1 MILCAFTECL
11 MPNSNRGSSGFQS
24 AEFEEEY
31 TRPSKSQR
39 KRDMTALQ
47 KLGQQLVDAPTDRVK
62 RIDLPDNLRAAIDEC
77 RGIKSHEGKRRQLQ
91 FIGKIMRG
99 LDEADIAVI
108 NKAIESWRG
117 QSKAE
122 TAAMHALE
130 RQREKLLAND
140 AALTSLLAEN
150 PQIDV
155 QHLRNLIR
163 NARKEQTENKPP
175 KAYREIFQI
184 LKQLQAEST
193 GNPIYVEEGGEEED
207 E

>member
-1 MILCAFTECL
+1 MILCAFAEHL
-11 MPNSNRGSSGFQS
+11 MPNSNRGSTGFQS

-31 TRPSKSQR
+31 TKPSKSQR

-62 RIDLPDNLRAAIDEC
+62 RIDLPENLKTAIDEY
-77 RGIKSHEGKRRQLQ
+77 RKIKSHEGRRRQLQ

-99 LDEADIAVI
+99 LDVADIAAI
-108 NKAIESWRG
+108 NKAIDSWRG

-130 RQREKLLAND
+130 RQREKLLTED
-140 AALTSLLAEN
+140 AALTALLTEYPETDA
-150 PQIDV
+150 

-163 NARKEQTENKPP
+163 NARKEQAESKPP
-175 KAYREIFQI
+175 KAYREIFQV
-184 LKQLQAEST
+184 LKQLHAGST
-193 GNPIYVEEGGEEED
+193 DNIEPIEDDED

>member
-1 MILCAFTECL
+1 MILCAFAEHL
-11 MPNSNRGSSGFQS
+11 MPNSNRGSTGFQS

-31 TRPSKSQR
+31 ARPSKSQR

-47 KLGQQLVDAPTDRVK
+47 KLGEQLVDAPVDRVK
-62 RIDLPDNLRAAIDEC
+62 RIDLPENLKTAIDEC
-77 RGIKSHEGKRRQLQ
+77 RKIKSHGGRRRQLQ

-99 LDEADIAVI
+99 LDESDIATI

-117 QSKAE
+117 QSKTE

-130 RQREKLLAND
+130 RQREKLLAED
-140 AALTSLLAEN
+140 AALTALIAEH
-150 PQIDV
+150 PETDA

-163 NARKEQTENKPP
+163 NARKEQAEGKPP
-175 KAYREIFQI
+175 RAYREIFQI
-184 LKQLQAEST
+184 LKQLQAGSST
-193 GNPIYVEEGGEEED
+193 EPEEEHED

>member
-1 MILCAFTECL
+1 
-11 MPNSNRGSSGFQS
+11 MPNSNRGSNGFQS

-47 KLGQQLVDAPTDRVK
+47 KLGQQLVDAPSERVK
-62 RIDLPDNLRAAIDEC
+62 RIDLPENLKAAIEEC
-77 RGIKSHEGKRRQLQ
+77 RKIKSHEGKRRQLQ
-91 FIGKIMRG
+91 FIGKIMRQ
-99 LDEADIAVI
+99 LDEKDIAVI

-130 RQREKLLAND
+130 RQREKLLAED
-140 AALTSLLAEN
+140 TALTALLAEN
-150 PQIDV
+150 PRIDV
-155 QHLRNLIR
+155 PHLRNLIR
-163 NARKEQTENKPP
+163 NARKEQAEGKPP
-175 KAYREIFQI
+175 KAYREIFQL
-184 LKQLQAEST
+184 LKQLQTGSPGEAET
-193 GNPIYVEEGGEEED
+193 MEDHED